1 MELTPRQQ
9 SVLDV
14 IRDHYRRFGFSPT
27 VREICERLGL
37 AGPAGV
43 HRVLRVLEDKGV
55 IRSEPG
61 KKRCWQPVLRP
72 DVRDMPVAGRIAAGA
87 PLDVWARPDERLPVA
102 PELYGHRDCFA
113 LLVTGDSMIGAHIQ
127 DGDLAVIR
135 PQPDVDSGEIAA
147 VMIAGI
153 LPEATLKVVRKTRY
167 TLELL
172 AVNPDYPPL
181 VFAGAEQARVGI
193 VGKYVGLIR
202 LSEW

>member
-14 IRDHYRRFGFSPT
+14 ICEHYRRFGFSPT
-27 VREICERLGL
+27 VREICQRLGL

-43 HRVLRVLEDKGV
+43 HRVLRVLEEKGA
-55 IRSEPG
+55 IRSAPG

-72 DVRDMPVAGRIAAGA
+72 DARDMPVAGRIAAGA

-102 PELYGHRDCFA
+102 PDLYGHPDCFA
-113 LLVTGDSMIGAHIQ
+113 LLVSGDSMTGAHIQ

-135 PQPDVDSGEIAA
+135 PQADVENGEIAA

-153 LPEATLKVVRKTRY
+153 LPEATLKIVRKTSY

-172 AVNPDYPPL
+172 AANLDYPPL
-181 VFAGAEQARVGI
+181 VFAGAERARVRI

-202 LSEW
+202 LGD